1 MRLPGNGEIKLRL
14 FRNLEFIWNRGYRFP
29 EGGVV
34 MEPLLWLI
42 VLAVLLVIEAITVG
56 LTTIW
61 FAGGALIAAVLSWM
75 GIAVQWGAFLLIS
88 LVLLIFTRPLAVRY
102 MNRGMTK
109 TNVDSLIG
117 EKAVVIQEINNLA
130 QTGQVRINDI
140 EWMARTVSDEELI
153 PAHTIVEIE
162 AVRGVKLIVKKQ
174 NISEEKEVK

>member
-1 MRLPGNGEIKLRL
+1 
-14 FRNLEFIWNRGYRFP
+14 
-29 EGGVV
+29 

-42 VLAVLLVIEAITVG
+42 VLAVLLIIEAITVG

-61 FAGGALIAAVLSWM
+61 FAGGALIAAVLSWMGM

-117 EKAVVIQEINNLA
+117 AEGSGNPGD
-130 QTGQVRINDI
+130 QTIWHRPVRFVLMISNG
-140 EWMARTVSDEELI
+140 WHELFLM
-153 PAHTIVEIE
+153 
-162 AVRGVKLIVKKQ
+162 K
-174 NISEEKEVK
+174 S